1 MELKEELTDF
11 IENYVT
17 IKTLSVDKDKPEYH
31 VKNVIDMD
39 IIELRCNTLFGNLN
53 LEICHYLKNRVN
65 SDGMTVKFRFD
76 PDVTPDVKSRVRNA
90 IFRKDVSGYSDKL
103 GLETE
108 LVSLQIN
115 TIQEFKDF
123 FQSNII
129 EVDLDTKKSVRSFIK

>member
-1 MELKEELTDF
+1 MELREDLTDF

-17 IKTLSVDKDKPEYH
+17 IKTLAVDTNKPEYY

-39 IIELRCNTLFGNLN
+39 IIELRCNTEFGNLN

-76 PDVTPDVKSRVRNA
+76 SEVTNDVKSRVRNA
-90 IFRKDVSGYSDKL
+90 IFSKDVSGYSDKT
-103 GLETE
+103 GSETE

-115 TIQEFKDF
+115 TVKEFKDF

-129 EVDLDTKKSVRSFIK
+129 EIDLDTKKSVRSFIK